1 MIHIFSMK
9 RAVTVLISSQNGNIG
24 KNDPFARGD
33 CGEFQDTPF

>member
-1 MIHIFSMK
+1 MIQIFSLK
-9 RAVTVLISSQNGNIG
+9 RGVTVLISSQNDNIG